1 VFKRIKNF
9 LGGSQNSLISR
20 CQKMP
25 MTKNDIIIAQATPS
39 GLGGIGVVR
48 LSGTGCIELAQNR
61 FSNKNLKSADGK
73 TIHYGYF
80 YSSNKEIIDECLL
93 SVFRAPNSYTKEDT
107 IEISC
112 HGSPYILSQI
122 IKTLINDG
130 ARQAEGGEFTLRS
143 FLNGQLNLSQAEA
156 VADLINAENYFSHK
170 LALDQL
176 RGGYANELLDLRKKM
191 IEFASLIELELDF
204 GEEDVE
210 FASRAEFLEDLG
222 QLTQRISTLKNSF
235 DLGNSLKN
243 GIAVV
248 IAGKPN
254 AGKSTLLNALLK
266 TDRAIVS
273 DIPGTTRDTIDDY
286 LIIDGVKFLLT
297 DTAGIRESKDEI
309 EQRGIEK
316 TFEKI
321 DAAQIILYVVDVTEL
336 SPEETWRE
344 IESIENKNLI
354 LILNKM
360 DLYRTLDP
368 KSYVK
373 VGFISEDK
381 ILPISAINKMN
392 IRLIKNML
400 TSLVLTDQAKDTSIV
415 TNVRHYES
423 LQNAH
428 SSLLKVKEGI
438 NQSISS
444 DLLAIDLR
452 QALHHLGLITG
463 EIHTDD
469 LLESIFSSFCIG
481 K

>member
-1 VFKRIKNF
+1 
-9 LGGSQNSLISR
+9 
-20 CQKMP
+20 
-25 MTKNDIIIAQATPS
+25 MTKNDIIIAQATPN
-39 GLGGIGVVR
+39 GVGGIGVVR
-48 LSGTGCIELAQNR
+48 LSGSGAIELAQNR
-61 FSNKNLKSADGK
+61 FSNKKIVSAEGK

-80 YSSNKEIIDECLL
+80 YSSTKELIDECLIA
-93 SVFRAPNSYTKEDT
+93 VFRAPNSYTKEDT

-122 IKTLINDG
+122 IKTLIEDG

-156 VADLINAENYFSHK
+156 VADLINAENYYSHK

-176 RGGYANELLDLRKKM
+176 RGGYASELLDLRGKM

-210 FASRAEFLEDLG
+210 FASRTEFTKDLD
-222 QLTQRISTLKNSF
+222 LLAKRISDLKNSF

-243 GIAVV
+243 GIPVV
-248 IAGKPN
+248 IAGNPN
-254 AGKSTLLNALLK
+254 AGKSTLLNALLN
-266 TDRAIVS
+266 TDRAIIS

-286 LIIDGVKFLLT
+286 LIIDGIKFLLT
-297 DTAGIRESKDEI
+297 DTAGIRQSTDEI
-309 EQRGIEK
+309 ELRGIEK

-321 DAAQIILYVVDVTEL
+321 GAAQIILYVVDVTEL
-336 SPEETWRE
+336 TPVKAWTE
-344 IESIENKNLI
+344 IESIENKNII
-354 LILNKM
+354 LVLNKM

-368 KSYVK
+368 KSYAKAGV
-373 VGFISEDK
+373 ISEDR

-392 IRLIKNML
+392 IRLIKKML
-400 TSLVLTDQAKDTSIV
+400 TDLVLTDKAKDTSIV

-423 LQNAH
+423 LQNAY

-438 NQSISS
+438 SNSISS